1 MTLLTMPL
9 GDALTDARPGF
20 ASGDDLD
27 DGLFQVRMNN
37 ISRAGDLVLDKRRR
51 VSADHKQ
58 VPKSLLKPGDVLF
71 NATNSP
77 DLVGKT
83 AYFPGLEEPAVFS
96 NHFVRLRPDADLLDS
111 RYLTRWLQREY
122 ERGYF
127 KARCKQWVNQATF
140 GKDWLLKMPIPLP
153 PIAEQR
159 RIAAVLDAAD
169 ALRAKRRQAI
179 AKLDSLTQAIFID
192 MFGHPGTG
200 RHPMVPLE
208 DLVRTGITRGIDQP
222 GPHTAGGV
230 PYIKTTDF
238 GNGTPSSSQLTRAAS
253 DVAQKFPRSVVEAGD
268 TVICIRATVGPTL
281 LVNDDLA
288 GANLSRGTARV
299 APSGDLIPEF
309 LFEAMRTDHFRHQI
323 QRQLRGAT
331 FLQIPLG
338 ELKKLVVPLPPLAE
352 QRTLAS
358 NRESAHQLAASGE
371 MQRAQVDQLFA
382 SLQQRAFRGDL

>member
-288 GANLSRGTARV
+288 GANLRAELLGSHLPGT
-299 APSGDLIPEF
+299 
-309 LFEAMRTDHFRHQI
+309 
-323 QRQLRGAT
+323 
-331 FLQIPLG
+331 
-338 ELKKLVVPLPPLAE
+338 
-352 QRTLAS
+352 
-358 NRESAHQLAASGE
+358 
-371 MQRAQVDQLFA
+371 
-382 SLQQRAFRGDL
+382 